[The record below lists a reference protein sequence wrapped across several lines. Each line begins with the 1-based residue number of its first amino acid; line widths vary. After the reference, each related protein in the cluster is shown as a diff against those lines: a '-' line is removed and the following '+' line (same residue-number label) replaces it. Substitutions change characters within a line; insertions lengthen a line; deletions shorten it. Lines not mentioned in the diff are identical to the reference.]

1 MPFSQKKPNSF
12 KLSVLVLSFAAMVA
26 SCFGYSGDNDN
37 TFSQRGIING
47 PIYAVVV
54 DSRTNIW
61 IGGDFTSVYGNPAN
75 YIAIL
80 NADGTFKSAP
90 SWTGVQY
97 PVHALALGNGDRV
110 YAGSKFGVFRF
121 TAGGALDNSYTANTS
136 PRLSQVNSIAIR
148 PIDDTLWVGS
158 AFGITSLN
166 SGGST
171 NDLNAL
177 PVNVRD
183 GYVSQVKYVPPTA
196 TIGATTAEQILLAGS
211 FGAVS
216 MTAGGADCYFYQNG
230 YPFIP
235 TCIAQRNPVNLYA
248 CNSGHG
254 EILAGGNL
262 DAGIAYNYFYPS
274 ASALWLGRYGGSDS
288 ATYFPTISSST
299 NYPADQGYGISAIEA
314 LDGGDMLIGGEVSRI
329 RGNYV
334 GPLVHLLPDGS
345 VDTAFNSNVGIYPYV
360 IAKQPDGKF
369 IVAGFS
375 QYTPLYGQIL
385 RRNAMDAPRPVT
397 FTAQP
402 APTNTTLYA
411 GDSLGLSA
419 TVDAWPPPSVV
430 WIRNGVELSNNISP
444 YLSIYSL
451 TTNDGGTYRL
461 RAKTFCAGNVDS
473 QSAHVTVLPQPPAPA
488 NDNFSNAIPVTG
500 LSNSVA
506 GTIRSATLEAGEVDG
521 TGQANGASVWWT
533 WTAPADGVVTLD
545 LSGTDF
551 QATLNVYSGS
561 TVGSLNGVTNNCKQQ
576 CYSNGEGGTYCY
588 CQGLMS
594 SISFNAVKG
603 TTYQFAVGGSAPAG
617 GLGNILLSISE
628 NPPIPSLWKQTQLGL
643 GTLYAAVYANGKFI
657 VGGDS
662 KLIGLSLDGTNWS
675 KKSNPL
681 GLSDTIYSFDYA
693 NGLFVG
699 VATSAGII
707 TSPDG
712 VLWTKRTV
720 PVSSGNS
727 LYSVA
732 HSTNGLLV
740 AVGDAGTIV
749 TSPDGIT
756 WTAQNSGLTNTDY
769 LNSVTY
775 FKGQFVASYNS
786 ASILTSVDGTNWSS
800 QADVS
805 LNYIGVLAAGRDKIL
820 GFGSSPTIVSTNAM
834 NWTNSA
840 PGVGIALNGG
850 VYGGGYFMGVGDQGD
865 VEITQDGNTFYKNKL
880 GATANLQGAAYSVNG
895 QFLAV
900 GDNGTILLH
909 QPLSIGVATFSGN
922 SLILNIT
929 GMAGFNAILESA
941 ATPNSSVWQP
951 LATNRLFNGFAS
963 YTNTVSLGTN
973 SFFRVRLN

>member
-1 MPFSQKKPNSF
+1 M
-12 KLSVLVLSFAAMVA
+12 
-26 SCFGYSGDNDN
+26 
-37 TFSQRGIING
+37 
-47 PIYAVVV
+47 
-54 DSRTNIW
+54 
-61 IGGDFTSVYGNPAN
+61 
-75 YIAIL
+75 
-80 NADGTFKSAP
+80 
-90 SWTGVQY
+90 
-97 PVHALALGNGDRV
+97 
-110 YAGSKFGVFRF
+110 
-121 TAGGALDNSYTANTS
+121 
-136 PRLSQVNSIAIR
+136 
-148 PIDDTLWVGS
+148 
-158 AFGITSLN
+158 
-166 SGGST
+166 
-171 NDLNAL
+171 
-177 PVNVRD
+177 
-183 GYVSQVKYVPPTA
+183 
-196 TIGATTAEQILLAGS
+196 
-211 FGAVS
+211 
-216 MTAGGADCYFYQNG
+216 
-230 YPFIP
+230 
-235 TCIAQRNPVNLYA
+235 
-248 CNSGHG
+248 
-254 EILAGGNL
+254 
-262 DAGIAYNYFYPS
+262 
-274 ASALWLGRYGGSDS
+274 
-288 ATYFPTISSST
+288 
-299 NYPADQGYGISAIEA
+299 
-314 LDGGDMLIGGEVSRI
+314 
-329 RGNYV
+329 
-334 GPLVHLLPDGS
+334 
-345 VDTAFNSNVGIYPYV
+345 
-360 IAKQPDGKF
+360 
-369 IVAGFS
+369 
-375 QYTPLYGQIL
+375 
-385 RRNAMDAPRPVT
+385 
-397 FTAQP
+397 
-402 APTNTTLYA
+402 
-411 GDSLGLSA
+411 
-419 TVDAWPPPSVV
+419 
-430 WIRNGVELSNNISP
+430 
-444 YLSIYSL
+444 
-451 TTNDGGTYRL
+451 
-461 RAKTFCAGNVDS
+461 
-473 QSAHVTVLPQPPAPA
+473 
-488 NDNFSNAIPVTG
+488 
-500 LSNSVA
+500 
-506 GTIRSATLEAGEVDG
+506 DG

-727 LYSVA
+727 RYSVA